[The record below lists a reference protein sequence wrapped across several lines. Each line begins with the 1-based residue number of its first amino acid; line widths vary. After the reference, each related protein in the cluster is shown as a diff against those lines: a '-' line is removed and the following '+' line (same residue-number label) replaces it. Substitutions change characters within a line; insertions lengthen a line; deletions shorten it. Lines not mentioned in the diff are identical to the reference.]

1 VKFSFFRT
9 NLTRDGVAFPYRV
22 MRVQNMHRNFLVP
35 LSIAVILTSSS
46 VSIASA
52 ATEPAPTQEVQ
63 LDALGTG
70 VADTLRSNSATMSLS
85 KKNEVSPTKVKIT
98 APAKFEKPLN
108 NAKLD
113 GVQLDKLVTF
123 DLAKDASGQ
132 VRLSNIKGFKIHSV
146 EKQLWANLFDLVVQ
160 PMQTAEGT
168 YQATL
173 TAGKAGIKKVVDA
186 KLPQKVVDSINAIVQ
201 QAVAFEQ
208 QLANQI
214 TGAQKKD
221 DKEASP
227 DTPVSSPGSALTP
240 QDPGGSVSDDQG
252 LPAATDGAVPDG
264 VPGATEGS
272 AGEGIGGGSPGY
284 AGDDS
289 SPPQTAPPTPP
300 DFEPSPDPAPA
311 PKSESQPDL
320 KPLRP
325 APIMVPANPPQAI
338 NNAPD
343 AVVPSDCTVPNRVSQ
358 RTQALGQRYHID
370 DDDEKDDHLILN
382 LVGKTIRAI
391 ISD

>member
-1 VKFSFFRT
+1 
-9 NLTRDGVAFPYRV
+9 
-22 MRVQNMHRNFLVP
+22 MHRKFLVT
-35 LSIAVILTSSS
+35 LSVAAILTSSS
-46 VSIASA
+46 ISIASA

-63 LDALGTG
+63 IEALGTG

-85 KKNEVSPTKVKIT
+85 KKNDVSPTKVKII

-123 DLAKDASGQ
+123 DIAKDPSGQ
-132 VRLSNIKGFKIHSV
+132 VRLSNIKGFRIHSV

-201 QAVAFEQ
+201 QAVSFEQ

-214 TGAQKKD
+214 SGKKD
-221 DKEASP
+221 EV
-227 DTPVSSPGSALTP
+227 TPE
-240 QDPGGSVSDDQG
+240 DPGGLVPNDAV
-252 LPAATDGAVPDG
+252 LPAATPGAVPDG
-264 VPGATEGS
+264 TPGATEGS
-272 AGEGIGGGSPGY
+272 PGTGTGGGSPGY
-284 AGDDS
+284 AGEDAGTEQ
-289 SPPQTAPPTPP
+289 SPPNSPPGI
-300 DFEPSPDPAPA
+300 EPSPDPSPG
-311 PKSESQPDL
+311 PKSEFEPDL
-320 KPLRP
+320 KPLPP
-325 APIMVPANPPQAI
+325 APIMVPVRRPSSSAASQNSSF
-338 NNAPD
+338 NNAPA

-358 RTQALGQRYHID
+358 RTQALGQRYDID
-370 DDDEKDDHLILN
+370 DDGEKDDHLILN

-391 ISD
+391 IRD